1 MTSHSRAPHLADA
14 LAVAQW
20 AERIGARSE
29 FPRLVRRLIR
39 QTNDQVVVLEIR
51 ADEGT
56 DYKGYDGIVEA
67 TKATPFVPEGMSVWE
82 FGAGADP
89 KGKADDDYKTRTETP
104 LGVDKSTTTFVFAT
118 PRRWAGKTD
127 WAKGKR
133 DENEWADVKAFDADD
148 VDTAFESAPAAHFWF
163 SELVG
168 LPVDGIRM
176 IEGWWDA
183 FSQTSQPHLTPEL
196 VLAGRA
202 DQAAALLRLLE
213 EETRLTTISATSPDD
228 ALAFVAATLLST
240 VEPSRS
246 DLLAR
251 TLIVHEANAL
261 RRLDATTDLLV
272 LLPFDEE
279 LRREARLIRSHHVV
293 LLAPENVPADIS
305 LPGVDREAF
314 SAALR
319 KDGLKEDDAT
329 RFAAA
334 AHRSLVAFQAETT
347 PSAARRDWASAFGS
361 KIARRA
367 WLAGGW
373 QEARSG
379 DTDVLA
385 SLIGTSYEDARAE
398 LASFA
403 TGEDPIFTTV
413 GGTWGLISAVEAWRF
428 GYAQLTG
435 PDLEALESVIQTI
448 LGAVDP
454 SLELAVDERWRASI
468 YGKSRV
474 HSSDLRKGLATTLA
488 VFGAFGGA
496 VRIGAIGMAS
506 DWTAGVIAQLLKRAN
521 EDESGDLWASLTDVL
536 PLLAEAA
543 PEVFL
548 RAVQKGTEE
557 HSEPILRRLF
567 LDSSGDAF
575 TVSSPHPGL
584 LWALESLAWSPEHA
598 GLAIQ
603 LLARLAE
610 IDPGGRLSN
619 RPMKSLVDIFRPWV
633 PQTSLSVERRLAV
646 LDALRRTHPDVAW
659 ELMLASLPEHF
670 GVGNFTHAPQFRDW
684 KPADEDRKITWDER
698 WEFEAAVAQRL
709 FEDVGSQPDRWLQL
723 AEHFD
728 RLPHAEWATAIDRLG
743 ELAPS
748 EDLDSSD
755 RERLWEVLDQL
766 VRRHR
771 SFASADW
778 ALPRVQ
784 LDRLAEVVDAFRPQD
799 PVRSSTW
806 LFDSDLPDMGDE
818 RGEFEYHEQERKA
831 RGARSRAVAAILEQ
845 QSLEGLLRLA
855 DAAEQPWLV
864 GMAAADYASA
874 ELDDRIVALID
885 ADERRH
891 SNFATGYA
899 TWRYRP
905 EGLSWVKSMLPAL
918 AERPLAQARLLQVV
932 DELPEAWQV
941 TVDLGPEVQQAYWNE
956 FSPLGRGDFQLVN
969 ESARH
974 LLDFGRPVTALDLLA
989 LYARRDD
996 RRVSADLA
1004 LEALEAFVT
1013 LPADDQ
1019 EQSRVATHDLQSVL
1033 DYLRQAEVD
1042 EDRLGTLEWQLLP
1055 ALGFAARS
1063 PILERRLARDPGFFV
1078 EILSLIYR
1086 ARDDEDPPDLPENV
1100 AANAYRLLGE
1110 WAIVPGSTTE
1120 MGEINADELNA
1131 WVDQARE
1138 LAREAGRAEIGD
1150 QEIGKILANA
1160 GGDDDGTW
1168 PTHPVRD
1175 VLERLRSSDVTQGFQ
1190 IEVFNNRGTT
1200 SRGLTAG
1207 GEQERVLVEK
1217 YDALAERIRDGW
1229 PTTASVLSS
1238 LARGYEREAARWD
1251 EDAERFRQDLDR

>member
-1 MTSHSRAPHLADA
+1 MTSPRRAPHLADA

-20 AERIGARSE
+20 AERIDARVE

-39 QTNDQVVVLEIR
+39 QTNDQVVVVEVR

-67 TKATPFVPEGMSVWE
+67 TKATPLVPAGKSVWE
-82 FGAGADP
+82 FGAGGDP
-89 KGKADDDYKTRTETP
+89 KGKADGDYKTRTEKP

-118 PRRWAGKTD
+118 PRRWAGKND
-127 WAKGKR
+127 WAKEKR
-133 DENEWADVKAFDADD
+133 DKNEWADVRAFDADD
-148 VDTAFESAPAAHFWF
+148 IETAFESAPAAHFWF

-168 LPVDGIRM
+168 LPVDGVRT
-176 IEGWWDA
+176 IERWWDA

-213 EETRLTTISATSPDD
+213 EETRLTTISAASPDD

-240 VEPSRS
+240 AEPNRS

-272 LLPFDEE
+272 LLPFDDE
-279 LRREARLIRSHHVV
+279 LRREAKLVRSHHVV
-293 LLAPENVPADIS
+293 LLAPENVPADIT
-305 LPGVDREAF
+305 LPGVDRQAF
-314 SAALR
+314 SDALMEA
-319 KDGLKEDDAT
+319 GVKEADAP
-329 RFAAA
+329 RLAAA
-334 AHRSLVAFQAETT
+334 AHRSLVAFQSET
-347 PSAARRDWASAFGS
+347 SSGAAQREWASAFGS
-361 KIARRA
+361 KVVRRA

-373 QEARSG
+373 HEARSG

-385 SLIGTSYEDARAE
+385 ALFGMPYEDARGE
-398 LASFA
+398 LSSFA
-403 TGEDPIFTTV
+403 AGEDPIFTTV
-413 GGTWGLISAVEAWRF
+413 GGTWGLISAEEAWRF
-428 GYAQLTG
+428 GHARLAG
-435 PDLEALESVIQTI
+435 PDLDALESTMQTV

-454 SLELAVDERWRASI
+454 SLELAVEDRWQAGI
-468 YGKSRV
+468 YGKTRV

-488 VFGAFGGA
+488 AFGAFGGTA
-496 VRIGAIGMAS
+496 QIGALGTAS
-506 DWTAGVIAQLLKRAN
+506 DWAAGVIAQLLRRAN
-521 EDESGDLWASLTDVL
+521 DDESGDLWASLTDVL

-543 PEVFL
+543 PDVFL

-557 HSEPILRRLF
+557 RSEPILRRLF

-584 LWALESLAWSPEHA
+584 LWALENLAWSPEHA

-619 RPMKSLVDIFRPWV
+619 RPMASLVDIFRAWA
-633 PQTSLSVERRLAV
+633 PQTALPVERRIAV

-659 ELMLASLPEHF
+659 ELMLALLPEHF

-684 KPADEDRKITWDER
+684 KPADEERKMTWGER

-709 FEDVGSQPDRWLQL
+709 FEDVGTQPDRWLQL
-723 AEHFD
+723 AEDFD
-728 RLPHAEWATAIDRLG
+728 RLPPAEWATAIDRLG
-743 ELAPS
+743 KLAAS
-748 EDLDSSD
+748 EDLDSAD
-755 RERLWEVLDQL
+755 RERIWEVLDQL

-778 ALPRVQ
+778 ALPQEQ
-784 LDRLAEVVDAFRPQD
+784 LDRLAEVVGAFRPDD
-799 PVRSSTW
+799 PVSSSTW
-806 LFDSDLPDMGDE
+806 LFDSDLPDMGEE
-818 RGEFEYHEQERKA
+818 REDFDYHEQERKA
-831 RGARSRAVAAILEQ
+831 REARSRAAAEILEQ
-845 QSLEGLLRLA
+845 QGFDGLLRLA
-855 DAAEQPWLV
+855 DSAEQPWLV
-864 GMAAADYASA
+864 GMAAAEHTSA
-874 ELDDRIVALID
+874 ELDNAIVTLID
-885 ADERRH
+885 ADERRR
-891 SNFATGYA
+891 STFAAGYA
-899 TWRYRP
+899 TWRYRA
-905 EGLSWVKSMLPAL
+905 EGLPWVESRLPAL

-932 DELPEAWQV
+932 DDLPEAWQL
-941 TVDLGPEVQQAYWNE
+941 TGDLGPEVQQAYWNE

-969 ESARH
+969 ESARQ

-989 LYARRDD
+989 LYARRED

-1013 LPADDQ
+1013 LPADHQ

-1033 DYLRQAEVD
+1033 DYLRAAEVD

-1063 PILERRLARDPGFFV
+1063 PILERRLARDPAFFV
-1078 EILSLIYR
+1078 EILSLIYHPR
-1086 ARDDEDPPDLPENV
+1086 GDDEPPDVPENV

-1160 GGDDDGTW
+1160 DGDDDESW
-1168 PTHPVRD
+1168 PTRPVRD
-1175 VLERLRSSDVTQGFQ
+1175 LLERLHSSDVNQGFQ
-1190 IEVFNNRGTT
+1190 IEVFNNRGPT
-1200 SRGLTAG
+1200 SRGLTTG
-1207 GEQERVLVEK
+1207 GDQERVL
-1217 YDALAERIRDGW
+1217 AERYDTLAGKIRDGW
-1229 PTTASVLSS
+1229 PTTASILST

-1251 EDAERFRQDLDR
+1251 EDAERFRQGLDR